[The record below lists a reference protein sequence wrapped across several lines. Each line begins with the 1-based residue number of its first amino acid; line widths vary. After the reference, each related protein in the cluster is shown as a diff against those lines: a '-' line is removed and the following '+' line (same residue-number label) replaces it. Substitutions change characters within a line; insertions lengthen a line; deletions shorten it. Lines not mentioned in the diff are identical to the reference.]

1 MEGISKS
8 GRKENQT
15 NLIKKE
21 KNQNANIGMAVN
33 PTLDDKKTKEN
44 QNQKNYLEHILDLKK
59 PLVNKKI
66 KKMKKLQIR
75 KIMIIIFIV
84 LKKLMLWL

>member
-75 KIMIIIFIV
+75 KIMIIICIV
-84 LKKLMLWL
+84 QKKLML